1 MTVLSAS
8 VPLMVVLG
16 LLAGARQATA
26 PAQPLGPETF
36 DAKVTLEA
44 PPPAVGTVVVPVTIQ
59 IDRYTPEHART
70 TMTDALKHNG
80 YPGFLRA
87 LREAPP
93 AGHVDINGRK
103 VTIRWARQ
111 MPDDTGRQLSFVTD
125 QPIYF
130 VGGALKNAKPKAGY
144 EVGVILMHVDKSGKG
159 DGSIAAAA
167 RVKPYEVTGV
177 QLDDYAE
184 KPVKLTAAVR
194 GK

>member
-8 VPLMVVLG
+8 IPTMVVLG
-16 LLAGARQATA
+16 LLAGAGQATA

-44 PPPAVGTVVVPVTIQ
+44 PPPAVGTVVVPITIQ

-111 MPDDTGRQLSFVTD
+111 MPDETGRQLSFVTD

-144 EVGVILMHVDKSGKG
+144 EVGVIMLHLDKSAKG
-159 DGSIAAAA
+159 EGTLAAAA

-184 KPVKLTAAVR
+184 KPVKITAAAR
-194 GK
+194 AK

>member
-8 VPLMVVLG
+8 IPTMVVLG
-16 LLAGARQATA
+16 LLAGAGQATA

-44 PPPAVGTVVVPVTIQ
+44 PPPAVGTVVVPITIQ

-111 MPDDTGRQLSFVTD
+111 MPDETGRQLSFVTD

-144 EVGVILMHVDKSGKG
+144 EVGVIMLHLDKSAKG
-159 DGSIAAAA
+159 EGTLAAAA

-184 KPVKLTAAVR
+184 KPVKATATVR
-194 GK
+194 AK